1 MKYTTPKGTTWEQT
15 NILQDGQLV
24 FTSDSGSYV
33 VIKPDVK
40 IQEFFEILGYGD
52 PTDLEELIGEVI

>member
-1 MKYTTPKGTTWEQT
+1 MKYTTPKGTTWEQS

-33 VIKPDVK
+33 VLNPNVN
-40 IQEFFEILGYGD
+40 IQDFFEILGYGD
-52 PTDLEELIGEVI
+52 PTDLEELVGEVI